1 MAADFVESFEAV
13 ISDAWSQEANNQNA
27 VLTYMTMLD
36 DQKTMNQFDIKEW
49 NRLEQFLFKFFLPFL
64 DEKASNKDTSEKFK
78 EVLKKAVK
86 DTFSD
91 NFINDNLNW

>member
-13 ISDAWSQEANNQNA
+13 ISEAWSLEANNQNA

-49 NRLEQFLFKFFLPFL
+49 KI
-64 DEKASNKDTSEKFK
+64 TS
-78 EVLKKAVK
+78 V
-86 DTFSD
+86 
-91 NFINDNLNW
+91 